1 MRVPGRRD
9 PSRAPV
15 ARQTRQNGLAPRG
28 ALAYAPRM
36 RRLSVLLLLGI
47 LAGPALA
54 DTGDQAVED
63 VTAPT
68 EQRIEILDA
77 GEQAVVPVEVQGE
90 HGVSEVVPPSAAEK
104 AASTAGK
111 VVLAVGA
118 AAVSIGFTVASLML
132 F

>member
-1 MRVPGRRD
+1 
-9 PSRAPV
+9 
-15 ARQTRQNGLAPRG
+15 
-28 ALAYAPRM
+28 M
-36 RRLSVLLLLGI
+36 RRLGVLLLLGI

-54 DTGDQAVED
+54 EDQAVED

-90 HGVSEVVPPSAAEK
+90 HGVSAVEPPSAAKK

-118 AAVSIGFTVASLML
+118 AALSIGVTVASLML
-132 F
+132 L